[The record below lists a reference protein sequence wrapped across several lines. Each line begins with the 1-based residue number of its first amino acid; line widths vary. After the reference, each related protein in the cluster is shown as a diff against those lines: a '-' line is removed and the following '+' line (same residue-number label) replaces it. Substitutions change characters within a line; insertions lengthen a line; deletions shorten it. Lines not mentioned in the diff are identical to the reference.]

1 MEQNSSPQ
9 YWLSLEQWRNDS
21 AFRELA
27 EQEFQSSPLKESDG
41 QDGWARREFLKLMG
55 ASLALTSFGC
65 IRRPAQ
71 RIVPYAKGPVEITPG
86 IANYYVS
93 SYSDAI
99 EGFGLIVKTREG
111 RPIKAEGNPDHPTN
125 LGGLSARGNAHVL
138 SLWDPDRLTGPKKN
152 LLNEGKNNRDT
163 ISITWDKADEE
174 IVALLKKGK
183 VALLTGAVTSPSTR
197 AAIEDFKA
205 AFGAEWL
212 QWEAMGLDSLTQ
224 GQKAGSGKAA
234 FPMPRLDRTK
244 LIVTIDCD
252 FLGTFLAPT
261 EFTKRFAAGRK
272 PGAGMN
278 RLVSFESL
286 VSLTGLNADER
297 YRMKPSQQISIV
309 MGLLHQLIVTKK
321 LSKYAGDKQ
330 VTAAL
335 EKFSGVA
342 EETKIPAA
350 VFAKVADELW
360 ANRGASVVLAGG
372 MTAQTERALDL
383 QAAVNFLNIVLEND
397 GKTIEANRRPVAGRM
412 TTSKDLETLA
422 QGIAAGRFETV
433 VIFGTN
439 PVYSAPGNLKMAD
452 ALRKAKAVIYVDDR
466 NDETG
471 RMADFVLAANHPM
484 ESWGDGE
491 FQNGVYS
498 LQQPTLRPLNDTRS
512 FDENLVQWCKK
523 AEKGPQRIRGAADSY
538 EYVRNFWR
546 TEIYPKAKSG
556 KDFEDFW
563 FGVLQNGVVDLKA
576 SASGMGKGP
585 DAGTLARV
593 ERSKPV
599 EGYELSLYLT
609 SGLADGTLSN
619 VSWLQEFPDPVTKI
633 CWDNYVTM
641 SPTDAKREH
650 IHEGSVIR
658 LSASGQ
664 ILEMPVHIQPG
675 QADGVLGLAVGY
687 GRSGMGKIADGVGT
701 NAYPLSVYKDGT
713 VVYSGIPAK
722 IEKTEGKYDLAN
734 TQGHHSMEG
743 RDIVIEATLAD
754 YTKNPSA
761 GIHREKIESIWSEH
775 QYPKYKWGM
784 VIDLNTCT
792 GCSACLVACQSE
804 NNIPAV
810 GKKHVLK
817 GREMHWIRIDRY
829 YTGKPEDPAAVFQ
842 PLTCQ
847 HCDNAPC
854 ETVCPVLATVH
865 SDEGTNDMIY
875 NRCVGTRYCS
885 NNCPYK
891 VRRFNWFNYVK
902 TVEKPLNNAMNP
914 DVTVRSRGVMEKCTF
929 CTHRIHDVKNRAKV
943 EGREVREGEVK
954 TACQQSCPA
963 DAITFGNLKDPNSA
977 VAKLFD
983 SERNYSLLEE
993 LNTKPALHY
1002 LTKIRNVDT
1011 LKTEKAKGHEGHHS

>member
-1 MEQNSSPQ
+1 MEHNSSPQ
-9 YWLSLEQWRNDS
+9 YWLSLEQWRNDPS
-21 AFRELA
+21 FRELA
-27 EQEFQSSPLKESDG
+27 EQEFKSSPLKESDG

-55 ASLALTSFGC
+55 ASLALSSFGC

-71 RIVPYAKGPVEITPG
+71 KIVPYAKGPVEVTPG

-93 SYSDAI
+93 SYSDAL
-99 EGFGLIVKTREG
+99 EGFGLVVKTREG
-111 RPIKAEGNPDHPTN
+111 RPIKAEGNPDHPVN
-125 LGGLSARGNAHVL
+125 MGGLSARGNAHLL

-152 LLNEGKNNRDT
+152 LLNDTKTNRDT
-163 ISITWDKADEE
+163 IGLTWDKADEE
-174 IVALLKKGK
+174 IVAVLKKGK
-183 VALLTGAVTSPSTR
+183 VALLTGAITSPSMR
-197 AAIEDFKA
+197 AAIDDFRA
-205 AFGAEWL
+205 TFGAEWL
-212 QWEAMGLDSLTQ
+212 QWEATGLDAVAQ
-224 GQKAGSGKAA
+224 GQKASAGRAS
-234 FPMPRLDRTK
+234 FPMPRLDRTQ
-244 LIVTIDCD
+244 LIVSIDCD
-252 FLGTFLAPT
+252 FLGTYLAPT
-261 EFTKRFAAGRK
+261 EFTKRFAASRK

-297 YRMKPSQQISIV
+297 YRMKPSQQISVV
-309 MGLLHQLIVTKK
+309 MGLLHQLIVVKK
-321 LSKYAGDKQ
+321 
-330 VTAAL
+330 VTRFASDRQIVAAL
-335 EKFSGVA
+335 ERFAGVA
-342 EETKIPAA
+342 EETKIPAS
-350 VFAKVADELW
+350 VFAKITEELW
-360 ANRGASVVLAGG
+360 AAKGNSVVLAGG
-372 MTAQTERALDL
+372 MTTQTDRALDL
-383 QAAVNFLNIVLEND
+383 QTAVNFLNVALEND
-397 GKTIEANRRPVAGRM
+397 GKTIEATRRPVAGRM
-412 TTSKDLETLA
+412 TTARDLETLS
-422 QGIAAGRFETV
+422 QGLASGRFETV
-433 VIFGTN
+433 VIYGTN
-439 PVYSAPGNLKMAD
+439 PVYSAPGNLKMAE
-452 ALRKAKAVIYVDDR
+452 ALKKAKTLIYVEDR

-471 RMADFVLAANHPM
+471 KISDYVLAASHSM

-523 AEKGPQRIRGAADSY
+523 SEKGPKRIREAADSY
-538 EYVRNFWR
+538 EYLRNFWR
-546 TEIYPKAKSG
+546 NEIYPKAKSG

-563 FGVLQNGVVDLKA
+563 YGVLQTGVVDLKLS
-576 SASGMGKGP
+576 SAGMGRGP
-585 DAGTLARV
+585 DAGSLAHV
-593 ERSKPV
+593 EKGKGV
-599 EGYELSLYLT
+599 DGYELSLYLT
-609 SGLADGTLSN
+609 SGLADGTLAN

-633 CWDNYVTM
+633 CWDNYVTV
-641 SPTDAKREH
+641 SPADAKKEH
-650 IHEGSVIR
+650 LHEGSVVR

-664 ILEMPVHIQPG
+664 TMELPVHIQPG

-687 GRSGMGKIADGVGT
+687 GRMGLGKVADGVGT
-701 NAYPLSVYKDGT
+701 NAYPLSSYKNGS
-713 VVYSGIPAK
+713 VVYAGISAK
-722 IEKTEGKYDLAN
+722 IEKTGTHYELAN

-743 RDIVIEATLAD
+743 REIVIEATLAD
-754 YTKNPSA
+754 YKKNPSA
-761 GIHREKIESIWSEH
+761 GIHKEKITSIWGEH
-775 QYPKYKWGM
+775 EYPKYKWGM

-804 NNIPAV
+804 NNIPTV
-810 GKKHVLK
+810 GKRHVLK

-829 YTGKPEDPAAVFQ
+829 YTGQPEDPAAVFQ

-902 TVEKPLNNAMNP
+902 TVEKPLNYAMNP

-929 CTHRIHDVKNRAKV
+929 CTHRIHDAKNRAKV
-943 EGREVREGEVK
+943 EGRDVREGEVK

-977 VAKLFD
+977 VSKLFE
-983 SERNYSLLEE
+983 SERNYALLGE

-1002 LTKIRNVDT
+1002 LTKIRN
-1011 LKTEKAKGHEGHHS
+1011 TENMKRDLAKKHEGHHS